1 MRLDDLAGKIEARI
15 LTDSAPA
22 ARPVEHVYA
31 GDRISDLLS
40 HASDTTLL
48 VSNLSGA
55 PLIRLADLMDV
66 PAICLV
72 GGQRPEAEFVAAAQ
86 SHGTVVMVSPAGMF
100 ETCGRIYQCLLE
112 AKRVGP

>member
-1 MRLDDLAGKIEARI
+1 MRLDDLAGRIEARI
-15 LTDSAPA
+15 LTDTAAA
-22 ARPVEHVYA
+22 ARPIEHVYA

-55 PLIRLADLMDV
+55 QLLRLAELMDV

-72 GGQRPEAEFVAAAQ
+72 GGLQPDAEFVSAAE
-86 SHGTVVMVSPAGMF
+86 SHGTVVMASPAGMF